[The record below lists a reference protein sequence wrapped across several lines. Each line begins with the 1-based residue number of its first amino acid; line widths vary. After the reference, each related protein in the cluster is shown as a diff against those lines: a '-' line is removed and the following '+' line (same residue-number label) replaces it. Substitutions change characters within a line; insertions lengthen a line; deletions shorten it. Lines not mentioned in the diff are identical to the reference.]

1 LRRIPPLPLQTQTN
15 QSQTKETTHMNI
27 KRILAI
33 VFILA
38 CTAAGWVIL
47 GTSLAVR
54 SSASGGALER
64 AVTAGWGPPMS
75 QAHPVIFYSS
85 PGVAGGRH
93 YIQPGQ
99 SDVNVALKYEP
110 KKKGLL
116 WHRTYVVDFRGA
128 YVLENPTPITQ
139 TLYVKFEFPAKEASY
154 TDFVFTLDGKASTD
168 ERKTSEGIT
177 EAVTLDP
184 GKTAKLEVA
193 YKTRGTDRWGYTFGD
208 TTRIRHFNLTMST
221 DFAEIDFPA
230 GTGSAQKRDTTAKGW
245 KLEWSY
251 PDVIGAQP
259 VGMEMP
265 KALNPGPVAS
275 RITFFAPVSLLFF
288 FAVLLI
294 AATVRCVNLHPMN
307 YFAFQLLFAYLVDLM
322 PLLAAFVIAAV
333 VSLALVSGYLLLA
346 AGKGFARIAAAA
358 QFAYMVLFS
367 YSFFFDG
374 LTGLTITIG
383 AIITLAIL
391 MATTARINWSEKFT
405 SRPAGVMPPPI
416 PQR

>member
-1 LRRIPPLPLQTQTN
+1 
-15 QSQTKETTHMNI
+15 MNI
-27 KRILAI
+27 KRLLAI
-33 VFILA
+33 TFILA
-38 CTAAGWVIL
+38 CTAAGWVVL
-47 GTSLAVR
+47 GTSLVVR
-54 SSASGGALER
+54 SGALGGSLGR
-64 AVTAGWGPPMS
+64 AVTDGWGPPMS

-85 PGVAGGRH
+85 PGIAGGRH
-93 YIQPGQ
+93 YIQPAQ
-99 SDVNVALKYEP
+99 SSVEVALKSEP

-116 WHRTYVVDFRGA
+116 WHRTYGVDFRGG
-128 YVLENPTPITQ
+128 YVVENPTPVTQ
-139 TLYVKFEFPAKEASY
+139 TIYVKFQFPSEQASY
-154 TDFVFTLDGKASTD
+154 TDFVFKLDGKPSTD
-168 ERKTSEGIT
+168 ERKPSDGIT
-177 EAVTLDP
+177 EAVTLEP
-184 GKTAKLEVA
+184 GRTARLEVA
-193 YKTRGTDRWGYTFGD
+193 YKTRGTDRWNYTFGD
-208 TTRIRHFNLTMST
+208 TTRIRNFTLAMTT

-230 GTGSAQKRDTTAKGW
+230 GTGSPTDRNTLTNGW
-245 KLEWSY
+245 RLAWSY

-294 AATVRCVNLHPMN
+294 AATVRRVNLHPMN
-307 YFAFQLLFAYLVDLM
+307 YFFLAAGCFAFQLLFAYLVDLM
-322 PLLAAFVIAAV
+322 PLLLAFVIAAA

-383 AIITLAIL
+383 AIVTLAIL
-391 MATTARINWSEKFT
+391 MVTTARIDWAEKFT
-405 SRPAGVMPPPI
+405 PRGVAVPPPI
-416 PQR
+416 PQSQG